1 MKERKKKRKNERKKR
16 IKKIVYLFQKNPFG
30 DISRDKNTH
39 HRRLVLKIVLFII
52 RLFPVL

>member
-1 MKERKKKRKNERKKR
+1 MLKKNERKEKEKNERKKR

-39 HRRLVLKIVLFII
+39 HRRLVLKIVL
-52 RLFPVL
+52 L